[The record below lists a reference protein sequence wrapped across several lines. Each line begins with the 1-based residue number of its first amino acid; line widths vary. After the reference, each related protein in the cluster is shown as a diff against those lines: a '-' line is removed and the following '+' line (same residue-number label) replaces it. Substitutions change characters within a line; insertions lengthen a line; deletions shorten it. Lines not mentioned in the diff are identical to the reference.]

1 MLFLAVAKL
10 PVLQSVRQSAVPWNT
25 RVQTSELSKKESFD
39 WLEITLELTT
49 ETKNNSSILHLN
61 YHILKSLPIQHWT

>member
-25 RVQTSELSKKESFD
+25 RVQTSELSKKEF
-39 WLEITLELTT
+39 LLTRDNSGI
-49 ETKNNSSILHLN
+49 NNGN
-61 YHILKSLPIQHWT
+61 